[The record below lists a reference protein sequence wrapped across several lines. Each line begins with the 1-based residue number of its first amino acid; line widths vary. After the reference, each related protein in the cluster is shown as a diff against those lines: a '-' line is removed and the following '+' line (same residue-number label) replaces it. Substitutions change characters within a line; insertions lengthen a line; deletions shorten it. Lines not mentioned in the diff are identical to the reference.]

1 MVGKVA
7 VEDDANLVGAAMGGM
22 VGFNALSFEQC
33 HLFPL
38 FSQILARLLGGF
50 VGRSIY
56 YF

>member
-1 MVGKVA
+1 MVGRVA
-7 VEDDANLVGAAMGGM
+7 VEDDANSVGAAVGEM
-22 VGFNALSFEQC
+22 VGFNAFSFEQC

-50 VGRSIY
+50 VGRNIY